1 LKVKKTVNRKEF
13 FKLTVNPRDGGYSF
27 IELMIVI
34 LVSALLF
41 GIGYASYRSFA
52 QKQALIKVARAFEA
66 DVRVAQN
73 KAMSAQVPE
82 KCGTLS
88 GYGLKFGGSSYEI
101 SSYCSGSGGESITRT
116 FSGYVFSN
124 NLGADSIVFKVLGQG
139 TDLTGDMTVTIT
151 NSTTDKTVQVFILKS
166 GEASIL

>member
-1 LKVKKTVNRKEF
+1 LKVKETLNRNKF
-13 FKLTVNPRDGGYSF
+13 SKLTVNPREGGFSF

-41 GIGYASYRSFA
+41 GIGYASYRNFA

-66 DVRVAQN
+66 DVRIAQN

-82 KCGTLS
+82 ECGTLS
-88 GYGLKFGGSSYEI
+88 GYGLKFGGSTYQI

-124 NLGADSIVFKVLGQG
+124 DLGVDSIVFKVLGQG
-139 TDLTGDMTVTIT
+139 TNLTGDITVTIT
-151 NSTTDKTVQVFILKS
+151 NSTTDKTVQVLILKS